1 MALMI
6 SRRRL
11 EEGDFEAWKER
22 FEKQASARK
31 AAGCRG
37 VRRFRGIEDP
47 NELMVI
53 FDWDSIEN
61 AKAFVGMKVAENPQL
76 TEQRPGGGGLNL
88 ESIFMEEMEPL
99 ES

>member
-11 EEGDFEAWKER
+11 EDGEFDAWKER
-22 FEKQASARK
+22 FESQTEIRA

-37 VRRFRGIEDP
+37 IRRFRGVEDP
-47 NELMVI
+47 QELMLI

-61 AKAFVGMKVAENPQL
+61 AKAFVNMKVSQNPRLLDQRESGGAKLEN
-76 TEQRPGGGGLNL
+76 
-88 ESIFMEEMEPL
+88 IFMEEMEAL
-99 ES
+99 AS

>member
-1 MALMI
+1 MPLMI

-11 EEGDFEAWKER
+11 EEGDFDAWKVR
-22 FEKQASARK
+22 FEQGASDRK

-47 NELMVI
+47 LELMVI
-53 FDWDSIEN
+53 FDWDSAEN
-61 AKAFVGMKVAENPQL
+61 ARAFVAGKVSDNPKLVEKRATGAGLMLEN
-76 TEQRPGGGGLNL
+76 
-88 ESIFMEEMEPL
+88 IFMEEMDPL

>member
-1 MALMI
+1 MPLMI

-11 EEGDFEAWKER
+11 EEGDFDAWKTR
-22 FEKQASARK
+22 FENGAAARK

-47 NELMVI
+47 RELMVI
-53 FDWDSIEN
+53 FDWDSIDN
-61 AKAFVGMKVAENPQL
+61 AKAFVASKVAENPKL
-76 TEQRPGGGGLNL
+76 VEAREDGAGPKL
-88 ESIFMEEMEPL
+88 ENIFMEEMPPL

>member
-1 MALMI
+1 MI

-11 EEGDFEAWKER
+11 EEGDFDAWKIR
-22 FEKQASARK
+22 FEAGAPARK

-47 NELMVI
+47 RELMVI
-53 FDWDSIEN
+53 FDWDAIEN
-61 AKAFVGMKVAENPQL
+61 AKAFVGIKVAENPGL
-76 TEQRPGGGGLNL
+76 IEAREGGAGLKL
-88 ESIFMEEMEPL
+88 ESIFMEEMPPL